1 MPTKDMRVRSCVVT
15 FDQLSQK
22 LLFDN
27 RVPNRYIIYT
37 MTFEYDS
44 KKSESNKQKHGIN
57 FLDAQRLWDDADLLE
72 IPAKD
77 MDEQRFLVIGRIAG
91 KYWSG
96 VITYRGKNIRIISIR
111 RSRDEEIALYES

>member
-1 MPTKDMRVRSCVVT
+1 MFLRSII
-15 FDQLSQK
+15 QK
-22 LLFDN
+22 QLFDN
-27 RVPNRYIIYT
+27 RAPSRYIIYT
-37 MTFEYDS
+37 MTFEYDP

-57 FLDAQRLWDDADLLE
+57 FPDAQRLLDDADLLE

-96 VITYRGKNIRIISIR
+96 VITYRGENIRIISIR
-111 RSRDEEIALYES
+111 RSRNEEIALYES